1 MQWYFIVVFEINHPF
16 IVTHNKYIIKV
27 NSSKCSG
34 TLAQIRFISS
44 FFQVPRSN
52 SEIGGGGGGGGHSDS
67 ILEEHKT
74 LFFTL

>member
-1 MQWYFIVVFEINHPF
+1 M
-16 IVTHNKYIIKV
+16 THNKYIIKV
-27 NSSKCSG
+27 NSSKCNG

-52 SEIGGGGGGGGHSDS
+52 SEIGGGEGGGISDS
-67 ILEEHKT
+67 ILEEHKA